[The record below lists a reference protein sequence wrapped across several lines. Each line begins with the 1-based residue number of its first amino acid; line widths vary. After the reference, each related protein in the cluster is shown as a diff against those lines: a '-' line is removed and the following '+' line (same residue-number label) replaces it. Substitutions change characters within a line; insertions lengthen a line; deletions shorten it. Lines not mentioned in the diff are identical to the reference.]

1 MKCSVFIAASLDGFI
16 ARKDGGID
24 WLHTAGRQEVDLGDE
39 ADMGFN
45 DFIAS
50 VDCMIMGRKCMEVIS
65 AMNLTPE
72 HWPYGELKIFVL
84 SQTLKQAP
92 DNMEAN
98 IEIIPGDIP
107 ALIERCDKEGF
118 KHAYIDGGQTIQ
130 SFLALKLINHLTI
143 TRIPVLLG
151 EGIPLF
157 AYTGHDIQL
166 SNASVKLYANDLL
179 QENYDVSV

>member
-98 IEIIPGDIP
+98 IEIIPGDN
-107 ALIERCDKEGF
+107 L
-118 KHAYIDGGQTIQ
+118 H
-130 SFLALKLINHLTI
+130 
-143 TRIPVLLG
+143 
-151 EGIPLF
+151 
-157 AYTGHDIQL
+157 
-166 SNASVKLYANDLL
+166 
-179 QENYDVSV
+179 